1 MGRYQDDLFKVDRA
15 TDSQLSMLGRMRR
28 ANGSP
33 YRGDFNTLSKGEAG
47 RLIRMEA
54 SILKKQRKYER
65 EYNKRNR

>member
-28 ANGSP
+28 ANGSS